1 MRAGAGGRGRRAAGG
16 EAGQQQ
22 ALEVLGGGGE
32 LTREWGEEGV
42 VAGEAA
48 GDQREQGG
56 QDRPDARR
64 EFEGVG
70 VGRRCRRGSHD
81 LII

>member
-1 MRAGAGGRGRRAAGG
+1 MEGVPGGQAAGG

-32 LTREWGEEGV
+32 LTRERGEEGV
-42 VAGEAA
+42 VAGDAA
-48 GDQREQGG
+48 GDQREEGG
-56 QDRPDARR
+56 QYRPDARR

-70 VGRRCRRGSHD
+70 VGRRCGRGRHD
-81 LII
+81 FII